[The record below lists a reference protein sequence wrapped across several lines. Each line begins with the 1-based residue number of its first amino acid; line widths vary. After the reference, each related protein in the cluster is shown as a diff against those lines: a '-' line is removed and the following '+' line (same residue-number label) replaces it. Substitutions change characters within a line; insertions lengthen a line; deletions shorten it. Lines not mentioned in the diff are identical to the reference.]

1 LHCDGGDPVWA
12 KDATSGYS
20 TINAMAETVATM
32 RAFRDAFKSRRC
44 QQGDPSPNMNQQH
57 GQCE

>member
-1 LHCDGGDPVWA
+1 MGVDPVLA

-20 TINAMAETVATM
+20 TINAMAKTVATM

-44 QQGDPSPNMNQQH
+44 QQGDPRPT
-57 GQCE
+57 